1 VRALQAAR
9 CAARPRGD
17 AAQRRA
23 PSSAEDEG
31 EPWRFYVL
39 GEGTRAAMVDLLAEE
54 HATACIERGDCEV
67 PEHNAAE
74 QWRTPV
80 EMVAVSAKRVSLPP
94 TAQPA
99 GGEAA
104 EGDAAQAQRARFD
117 AATKGEEHMLAAA
130 AAAQNIMLSLAGEQ
144 IGARWCL
151 PRVARTK
158 AFASLIG
165 MPYATERC
173 VGVIHVGFEADDG
186 PLREQ
191 RPSRKHL
198 QTDDAIARWLK

>member
-1 VRALQAAR
+1 MAPNLWAFVAKIVGPERYQKR
-9 CAARPRGD
+9 
-17 AAQRRA
+17 QRM
-23 PSSAEDEG
+23 SMMMQNNG
-31 EPWRFYVL
+31 F
-39 GEGTRAAMVDLLAEE
+39 
-54 HATACIERGDCEV
+54 
-67 PEHNAAE
+67 E

-158 AFASLIG
+158 AFAV
-165 MPYATERC
+165 RC
-173 VGVIHVGFEADDG
+173 GGAGWLRASHRMLLMRSALPLLARGVPTCTASDMDAAADTVLPIVADGVRVPHVAVHC
-186 PLREQ
+186 
-191 RPSRKHL
+191 SR
-198 QTDDAIARWLK
+198 